1 MKNRKGHR
9 IVWFIRGLIS
19 TGLLM
24 VAISQG
30 MIGWTLYHIRTERA
44 QATSEQR
51 QLNQASDQLR
61 QLIANSR
68 WQIQTSLDETTLAPS
83 GNPAVPAL
91 AKFIRVLLNAHPDAS
106 LATPLM
112 ELDKEV
118 SQLSDLSDRGS
129 AWRNSYEVV
138 WSDISQQSSMG
149 KVRTHITQLRNAVD
163 ALEGQHRLDDAI
175 RYTQWRRATGDDAND
190 RAEQILT
197 DEGRKQSQ
205 SPVDFRNQL
214 SELAALVEV
223 LGGEE
228 QFDNLADLKDN
239 KLKPT
244 LDRLS
249 RSISIFSADPANG
262 GAVTQ
267 QAVKDI
273 YSALFGEGF
282 VVDEAHQSIQPGQGG
297 LFLLRRDVLQLR
309 RQREALRR
317 DVSAMFQNIEQSRSN
332 FGQLAQD
339 RTGTLAQEM
348 EATVSSSW
356 RRMWIWGGVCMA
368 AFIWLA
374 ILISRGIYAQVDAIE
389 TARAEAE
396 SGRLVTQ
403 RLMQEQ
409 QVAAAELEN
418 VHKQLLDASRQA
430 GMAEVATGVLHN
442 VGNVLNSVNVSANV
456 IRDKV
461 GQSRTGNL
469 AKASA
474 MIESHRDDLAAY
486 LTTDEKGRQLP
497 GYFKILAKEL
507 GDENAA
513 VLNELNNLAR
523 GIDHI
528 KEVVQF
534 QQDFAKSSTFCQ
546 LADPASLL
554 EDALRINMLSL
565 ERHNVEI
572 VRELENL
579 GEINID
585 KHKVLQVLI
594 NLISNSKNAMKSA
607 AGERKMVLRLSK
619 IQQPSGEFVRFQ
631 VTDTGVGIDKE
642 SLPRIFTHGFTTRP
656 TGHGFGLHT
665 SANAAR
671 EMNGTLTASS
681 DGIGKGA
688 TFSLEIPIAREKVQT
703 P

>member
-1 MKNRKGHR
+1 
-9 IVWFIRGLIS
+9 
-19 TGLLM
+19 M

-30 MIGWTLYHIRTERA
+30 LIGLTLYHIRTERTE
-44 QATSEQR
+44 ATNEQR
-51 QLNQASDQLR
+51 QLNQTSDQLR

-68 WQIQTSLDETTLAPS
+68 WQIQAMLDDTGSSPT
-83 GNPAVPAL
+83 GNTAVPAL
-91 AKFIRVLLNAHPDAS
+91 AKFVDLVISDHPDAS
-106 LATPLM
+106 LMPPLM
-112 ELDKEV
+112 ELHQEI
-118 SQLSDLSDRGS
+118 SQLADLSRRGS
-129 AWRNSYEVV
+129 SWRENYDIV
-138 WSDISQQSSMG
+138 WSDITQQRTMG
-149 KVRTHITQLRNAVD
+149 KVRRLITQLSNAVD
-163 ALEGQHRLDDAI
+163 ALEGKHRLDDAI
-175 RYTQWRRATGDDAND
+175 RYSQWRHATGDDADD
-190 RAEQILT
+190 RAEQIVA

-205 SPVDFRNQL
+205 SSVDFRNQL

-239 KLKPT
+239 QLKPA

-249 RSISIFSADPANG
+249 RSMSIFSADPANG
-262 GAVTQ
+262 GAVTP
-267 QAVKDI
+267 QAIKNI
-273 YSALFGEGF
+273 YAAIFGEGF
-282 VVDEAHQSIQPGQGG
+282 VVDQAHQNIQPGHGG
-297 LFLLRRDVLQLR
+297 LFLLRWNVLQLR

-317 DVSAMFQNIEQSRSN
+317 DISAMFQNVEQSRSS
-332 FGQLAQD
+332 FGELAQN
-339 RTGTLAQEM
+339 RAGTLAQQM
-348 EATVSSSW
+348 EATVGNSW
-356 RRMWIWGGVCMA
+356 RHMWIWSGVCMA

-374 ILISRGIYAQVDAIE
+374 ILISRGIYGQVGAIE
-389 TARAEAE
+389 QARAEAE
-396 SGRLVTQ
+396 AGRQVTQ

-409 QVAAAELEN
+409 QAAAAELQN

-461 GQSRTGNL
+461 GQSRSGNL
-469 AKASA
+469 AKATA
-474 MIESHRDDLAAY
+474 LIESHRDDLATY
-486 LTTDEKGRQLP
+486 LTSDERGRQLP

-513 VLNELNNLAR
+513 VLHELNNLAR

-546 LADPASLL
+546 LADPAALL

-579 GEINID
+579 GEISID
-585 KHKVLQVLI
+585 KHKILQVLI
-594 NLISNSKNAMKSA
+594 NLISNSKN
-607 AGERKMVLRLSK
+607 GERKLVLRLSK
-619 IQQPSGEFVRFQ
+619 IQQATGEFVRFQ
-631 VTDTGVGIDKE
+631 IADTGVGINAE
-642 SLPRIFTHGFTTRP
+642 NLPRIFTHGFTTRP

-671 EMNGTLTASS
+671 EMGGTLTAFS
-681 DGIGKGA
+681 DGIGKGS
-688 TFSLEIPIAREKVQT
+688 TFTLEIPLAPEKVKT
-703 P
+703 S

>member
-681 DGIGKGA
+681 DGIGNGA

>member
-1 MKNRKGHR
+1 MKHRKGHR
-9 IVWFIRGLIS
+9 IVWLVRGLIS

-24 VAISQG
+24 IAISQG
-30 MIGWTLYHIRTERA
+30 LIGWTLYHIRTERNE
-44 QATSEQR
+44 ATNEQR

-68 WQIQTSLDETTLAPS
+68 WQIQATLDETTSSPGGNLA
-83 GNPAVPAL
+83 APAL
-91 AKFIRVLLNAHPDAS
+91 GKFINQLLNAHPDPS
-106 LATPLM
+106 LARPLM
-112 ELDKEV
+112 ELNQEV
-118 SQLSDLSDRGS
+118 SQLSDLSHRGS
-129 AWRNSYEVV
+129 SWRESYDLV
-138 WSDISQQSSMG
+138 WNDISQQRTMG
-149 KVRTHITQLRNAVD
+149 NVRTLIGQLRNAVD
-163 ALEGQHRLDDAI
+163 ALEGQHRLEDAI
-175 RYTQWRRATGDDAND
+175 RYTQWRHATGDDADD
-190 RAEQILT
+190 RAEQILA

-214 SELAALVEV
+214 SELTALVEV

-239 KLKPT
+239 QLKPA

-249 RSISIFSADPANG
+249 RSISTFSADRANSG
-262 GAVTQ
+262 VVTPR
-267 QAVKDI
+267 AINDI
-273 YSALFGEGF
+273 YTAIFGEGF
-282 VVDEAHQSIQPGQGG
+282 VIDQAHQNIQPGTGG
-297 LFLLRRDVLQLR
+297 LFLLRWNVLQLR
-309 RQREALRR
+309 RQRETLRR
-317 DVSAMFQNIEQSRSN
+317 DVSAMFQNIEQSRSS

-339 RTGTLAQEM
+339 RASALAQEM
-348 EATVSSSW
+348 EATVGSSW
-356 RRMWIWGGVCMA
+356 RRMWVWGGVCLA

-374 ILISRGIYAQVDAIE
+374 VLISRGIYGQVDAIE
-389 TARAEAE
+389 QARTEAEA
-396 SGRLVTQ
+396 GRQVTQ

-409 QVAAAELEN
+409 QAAAVELEN

-474 MIESHRDDLAAY
+474 MIESHRDDLATY

-546 LADPASLL
+546 LADPAGLF

-572 VRELENL
+572 VREMENL
-579 GEINID
+579 GDISID
-585 KHKVLQVLI
+585 KHKILQVLI
-594 NLISNSKNAMKSA
+594 NLISNSKNAMKNA
-607 AGERKMVLRLSK
+607 DGERKLVLRLSK
-619 IQQPSGEFVRFQ
+619 IQQASGEFVRFQ
-631 VTDTGVGIDKE
+631 ITDTGIGINAE
-642 SLPRIFTHGFTTRP
+642 NLPRIFTHGFTTRP

-671 EMNGTLTASS
+671 EMGGTLTAFSN
-681 DGIGKGA
+681 GIGTGS
-688 TFSLEIPIAREKVQT
+688 TFTLEIPLAQEKVKT
-703 P
+703 S

>member
-1 MKNRKGHR
+1 MKNRKGHQ

-44 QATSEQR
+44 QATNEQR

-68 WQIQTSLDETTLAPS
+68 WQIQTSLDETTLAPT

-106 LATPLM
+106 LAPPLM

-138 WSDISQQSSMG
+138 WSDISQQVSMG
-149 KVRTHITQLRNAVD
+149 KVRILITQLRDAVD

-175 RYTQWRRATGDDAND
+175 RYTQWRHATGDDAD
-190 RAEQILT
+190 ERAEQILT

-239 KLKPT
+239 KLKPA

-249 RSISIFSADPANG
+249 RSMSIFSADPANG
-262 GAVTQ
+262 GAVTP

-297 LFLLRRDVLQLR
+297 LFLLRRNVLQLR

-339 RTGTLAQEM
+339 RAGTLAQEM

-409 QVAAAELEN
+409 QAAAAELEN

-474 MIESHRDDLAAY
+474 MIESHRDNLAAY

-631 VTDTGVGIDKE
+631 VTDTGVGIDGE

-688 TFSLEIPIAREKVQT
+688 TFTLEIPIAREKVQT